1 MGSDFKFYSLVDEE
15 RACGLGVGKES
26 AFSSYN
32 KFISDGF
39 NGEYQCD
46 GCQIVLLLLLL
57 LFFVIV
63 IIKCCLLWYY
73 KLIFFFLSQSLPFSD
88 ALKLFSYLK
97 NWVSNPDKV
106 SLSCMWYFFN
116 VHLHFFVVSD
126 VFVLFFLH

>member
-15 RACGLGVGKES
+15 RACGLGGGKES

-73 KLIFFFLSQSLPFSD
+73 KLIFFFPVAVFTILRCFEAFLLLEELGVQS
-88 ALKLFSYLK
+88 
-97 NWVSNPDKV
+97 
-106 SLSCMWYFFN
+106 
-116 VHLHFFVVSD
+116 
-126 VFVLFFLH
+126 